1 MAMMSNFAD
10 PSQTPI
16 EQAVSMMTNFYGN
29 EPNDPAKA
37 AQAIIREVLSPSAQ
51 PPLSRLIVG
60 QDAVQQARGRVEHL
74 TAAIMASEGVN
85 VGFES

>member
-1 MAMMSNFAD
+1 MFNFAD
-10 PSQTPI
+10 SLQTPI

-74 TAAIMASEGVN
+74 TTIIGASQGIN
-85 VGFES
+85 VGFQS